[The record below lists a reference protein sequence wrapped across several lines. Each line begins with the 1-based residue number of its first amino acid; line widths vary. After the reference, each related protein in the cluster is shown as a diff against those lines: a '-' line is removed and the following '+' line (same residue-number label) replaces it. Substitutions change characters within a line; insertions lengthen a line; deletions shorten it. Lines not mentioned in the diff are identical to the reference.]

1 MESQDPPLI
10 RPIPRRTFEITPAST
25 ESSSSPT
32 PDLNPSFLDAKSSS
46 DVPPATPSRSR
57 SLLNLTSST
66 LFGIY
71 SSPSGGFGDREEPLT
86 PWGTGADVGSTR
98 QSMEDARP
106 ISKDRIP
113 RQITLHRGNHTG
125 FKNFILPL
133 ALRAV
138 LLFVF
143 GIAYGIMVTRLH
155 DNRHVAPVRIEGFD
169 RSGWGYLTF
178 WGIAGVGLG
187 SLLPWVDYLWEEKLE
202 LEEAV
207 DTKEKESCVGATG
220 GAGET
225 PGKTRNGLA
234 ADWNPAVRSVG
245 AFVGIAFAIVRVA
258 YPVYPSVCP

>member
-1 MESQDPPLI
+1 MESQDPPII
-10 RPIPRRTFEITPAST
+10 RPIPRRTFEVTPAST
-25 ESSSSPT
+25 ESSSSST
-32 PDLNPSFLDAKSSS
+32 PDVNPHFLDAKYNS

-71 SSPSGGFGDREEPLT
+71 SSPSGSFGDREEPLT
-86 PWGTGADVGSTR
+86 PWGTGADVGSR
-98 QSMEDARP
+98 WQSMEDVRP
-106 ISKDRIP
+106 ISKDRILRRVTP
-113 RQITLHRGNHTG
+113 YHGNHVG

-133 ALRAV
+133 ALRVV

-143 GIAYGIMVTRLH
+143 GIAYGTMVTHLH

-169 RSGWGYLTF
+169 RSGWRYLTF

-187 SLLPWVDYLWEEKLE
+187 SLLPWVDFLWEDKLE
-202 LEEAV
+202 PEEAI
-207 DTKEKESCVGATG
+207 DTKEKKNGMGATG

-225 PGKTRNGLA
+225 PDETGNGLA
-234 ADWNPAVRSVG
+234 ADWNPVVRSVG

-258 YPVYPSVCP
+258 YPDCPSMCV